1 MVINGALPNSLRK
14 IVECEVRGCATKWN
28 RGHKIQITER
38 LKAKQSNKLH
48 CDKEGRRDRGR
59 RDGQGSAELPTHE
72 HYAARVTERRT
83 AGDPHLAL
91 CVTAGCRQ
99 RVERWGCGTN
109 HFPVVFDLNI
119 QGDTGHKLITASA
132 PLGSDAAGGSLVAV
146 ISILVKD

>member
-14 IVECEVRGCATKWN
+14 IVECEVRGYATKWN

-72 HYAARVTERRT
+72 HYAARVTEKEGRYQGT
-83 AGDPHLAL
+83 
-91 CVTAGCRQ
+91 Q
-99 RVERWGCGTN
+99 RLQAEGERWGCGTN

-119 QGDTGHKLITASA
+119 QGDTGHKLITAKA
-132 PLGSDAAGGSLVAV
+132 LHLVV
-146 ISILVKD
+146 MLLVVVLLR